1 MLDSLWPPSTNGES
15 RAQED
20 PSKMPTQ
27 AQAVSLS
34 PPDPS
39 TSLKRKRATSHDTV
53 PSLDRSRSGYMAV
66 AVETPAMGLQIS
78 PDETGTQTDGI
89 NMRVGGTQDL
99 KTAISDSRVASGEFG
114 PYAASDSSVLAEVNG
129 NTTGSSAVNRMHP
142 SLPSIISSRALRE
155 KIESQFN
162 LEILLKHREL
172 RLVEQELAKCSVSL
186 EQLRRCQII
195 PFPLQTFDVTS
206 PDSISDG
213 TGLKENSAPHAPSW
227 GSTSDPYTR
236 HYRRWLIP
244 DPAFDDH
251 EVEHLQVPS
260 TVNGNATERATRGA
274 MAGSKALGT
283 SSRSQRASII
293 SDSKALSQ
301 GYADHRE
308 EKGPMI
314 VPRKLNGQISM
325 VKLVCLDCRR
335 SNFNSTQGFIN
346 HCRIA
351 HSRQFASHDAAIE
364 ASGEEIDT
372 QVDLA
377 GGTGP
382 QATQNAP
389 STSLVHPMI
398 RSARPPTVEN
408 SACPFPKEN
417 GNDVADPHTLTPSV
431 SRQEGTISGLTSGF
445 KPSPQTPRL
454 SMLLAKTGRD
464 IDLSELVADAKSK
477 VEWEALQE
485 SEPED
490 ASDEEL
496 EETVPNSHSTRGIVH
511 SSVRPAS
518 MTRLTPPE
526 PFIRGGAIS
535 LASPAPRHRAPTVV
549 QTAPHRAS
557 CAHGVARHGE
567 QQSAVTGDATTSYN
581 FSPNTTDPHPAPS
594 LVSDDGEYDN
604 THSESETSSHADMDE
619 EDDNHYL
626 HADLLDHEVFE
637 VGESSALN
645 LAQPH
650 KSHDHQRSRRPAAV
664 HDNDNGERHV
674 TFAKPPGRP
683 RRASHVVAESM

>member
-1 MLDSLWPPSTNGES
+1 MFHHTEAGLFDLGPLRIQEATALAYIVSHSHGMLDSSWPPSAKGES
-15 RAQED
+15 QAQED
-20 PSKMPTQ
+20 TGKMSNQ
-27 AQAVSLS
+27 AQAISLS
-34 PPDPS
+34 PSHPS
-39 TSLKRKRATSHDTV
+39 TGLKRKRGTSHSTAPGSDLSI
-53 PSLDRSRSGYMAV
+53 PNSSL
-66 AVETPAMGLQIS
+66 P
-78 PDETGTQTDGI
+78 TGVNSHTT
-89 NMRVGGTQDL
+89 
-99 KTAISDSRVASGEFG
+99 
-114 PYAASDSSVLAEVNG
+114 DSSAIERTHSKTPRTV
-129 NTTGSSAVNRMHP
+129 
-142 SLPSIISSRALRE
+142 SSRALRE

-172 RLVEQELAKCSVSL
+172 RLIEQELAKCSVSL

-195 PFPLQTFDVTS
+195 PYPLQAFDVTNNER
-206 PDSISDG
+206 ISDG
-213 TGLKENSAPHAPSW
+213 MGLKENSAPHAPTW

-236 HYRRWLIP
+236 HYRRWLLP

-251 EVEHLQVPS
+251 VVEHLPMPS
-260 TVNGNATERATRGA
+260 AVNGNATERATRGG
-274 MAGSKALGT
+274 MTGSKALGT

-301 GYADHRE
+301 GYADHKE

-314 VPRKLNGQISM
+314 VPRKLNGQVSM

-364 ASGEEIDT
+364 ASGEEIGT
-372 QVDLA
+372 EVEVA
-377 GGTGP
+377 GGSGP
-382 QATQNAP
+382 QATQTTP
-389 STSLVHPMI
+389 SASLVHPMI
-398 RSARPPTVEN
+398 RSARPPTRDDGAYSIPEEDG
-408 SACPFPKEN
+408 K
-417 GNDVADPHTLTPSV
+417 DVADARMPTPAVPRHDGNLSDL
-431 SRQEGTISGLTSGF
+431 SSGF

-464 IDLSELVADAKSK
+464 IDLNEMVADAKSK
-477 VEWEALQE
+477 VEWEALQQ

-490 ASDEEL
+490 AFDDEL
-496 EETVPNSHSTRGIVH
+496 EETVPNSRSTRGIVQ

-518 MTRLTPPE
+518 MMRSTPPE
-526 PFIRGGAIS
+526 SFLRGGANF
-535 LASPAPRHRAPTVV
+535 LASPAPRQRAPAVE
-549 QTAPHRAS
+549 QTDPPRALY
-557 CAHGVARHGE
+557 AHGVARHGE
-567 QQSAVTGDATTSYN
+567 QQSSATGDATTAYN

-604 THSESETSSHADMDE
+604 THSESETSSHMDMD
-619 EDDNHYL
+619 DDDDHYL

-650 KSHDHQRSRRPAAV
+650 KSHDHPRSRRPTAV
-664 HDNDNGERHV
+664 HDNPNGGRHV
-674 TFAKPPGRP
+674 TFANPPRRP
-683 RRASHVVAESM
+683 RRASHVAGESI